1 MSTMYPAPGMSEPQT
16 IGFDIYGTLVDPLAI
31 ASVLQTYAGNQ
42 ASRFAELWREKQVE
56 YAFRRGLMRNYEPF
70 DVCTRDALAWLV
82 SANPWDVIGA
92 KPAGLRAAWLN
103 RGGTKTF
110 DPWGIIPDATL
121 TTLGDLARFFS
132 CESGGRD

>member
-1 MSTMYPAPGMSEPQT
+1 MDEPQT

-70 DVCTRDALAWLV
+70 DVCTRDVPNPAVCGWSPPIPGTL
-82 SANPWDVIGA
+82 SAPSRQG
-92 KPAGLRAAWLN
+92 
-103 RGGTKTF
+103 
-110 DPWGIIPDATL
+110 
-121 TTLGDLARFFS
+121 
-132 CESGGRD
+132 